1 MRVSSALRTIL
12 LAGFVAGTLDILG
25 AIFVYVYIMNVTTTT
40 RLLQGIA
47 RGAFGKSAFQGGMSM
62 ALAGLAFHFII
73 AFSFTVFYFFVFQLI
88 PFLKKQRIISGLLYG
103 IFVWCVMNLAVLPL
117 LDVANVPT
125 KWDSILRGAG
135 ILMVCVGLPIS
146 LIVSRSYIS
155 KDKK

>member
-25 AIFVYVYIMNVTTTT
+25 AIFVYVYIMNVTTTA

-88 PFLKKQRIISGLLYG
+88 PFLKKQRIISGLVYG